1 MQKIILEV
9 GCACTSLFW
18 FVKQK
23 LLSESTVMALN
34 CHCVTVTVNTNTEQ
48 VMC

>member
-1 MQKIILEV
+1 MWKTILEIGRV
-9 GCACTSLFW
+9 YLFVV

-34 CHCVTVTVNTNTEQ
+34 CH
-48 VMC
+48 